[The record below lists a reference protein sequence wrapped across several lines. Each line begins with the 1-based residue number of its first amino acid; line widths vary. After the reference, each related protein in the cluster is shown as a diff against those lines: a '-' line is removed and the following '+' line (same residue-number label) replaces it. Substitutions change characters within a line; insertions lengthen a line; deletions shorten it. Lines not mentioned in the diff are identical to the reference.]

1 MKGKAK
7 CIRIKPYSKTW
18 RLHQKLGQFAQ
29 SLNRRADLS
38 AVRSDE
44 QKSAP
49 PVGSGN
55 GFLSHS
61 FSPLVNGYSK
71 EIQAASRVAESIF
84 SAARNLCDL
93 YGIKQLNDEHLIYP
107 QNVSRLVEDL

>member
-1 MKGKAK
+1 MMKGKAK
-7 CIRIKPYSKTW
+7 CISIKPYSKAW

-49 PVGSGN
+49 PS
-55 GFLSHS
+55 
-61 FSPLVNGYSK
+61 
-71 EIQAASRVAESIF
+71 
-84 SAARNLCDL
+84 
-93 YGIKQLNDEHLIYP
+93 
-107 QNVSRLVEDL
+107 LVEMVF